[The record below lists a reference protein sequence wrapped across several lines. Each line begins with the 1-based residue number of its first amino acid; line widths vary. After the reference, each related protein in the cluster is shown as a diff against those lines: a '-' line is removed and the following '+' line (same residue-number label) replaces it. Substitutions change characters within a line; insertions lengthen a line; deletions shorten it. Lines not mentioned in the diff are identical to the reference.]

1 MKRTLCK
8 GCHNVLIPGITARIR
23 VRSEFIP
30 IESFSVFPFRLIGM
44 LTASPSFGH
53 CISYTC
59 LDCSTTRKIPAP
71 RNIEMEP
78 PITDAPTSI
87 VENRVGK
94 TVDVHVPALEATI
107 PPETTKLEEHEVWP
121 KEEKKEEKKGR
132 KKKKVVIRQQPLF
145 ARRSQGHVVFRGMEV
160 VDAEGVYCA

>member
-8 GCHNVLIPGITARIR
+8 GCHNVLIPGITARTR
-23 VRSEFIP
+23 VRCEFIP
-30 IESFSVFPFRLIGM
+30 IESFSVCPFRLIGM

-71 RNIEMEP
+71 RNIEVEP
-78 PITDAPTSI
+78 PITDASTSI
-87 VENRVGK
+87 IKNRVGK
-94 TVDVHVPALEATI
+94 TVYVHDPALEATS
-107 PPETTKLEEHEVWP
+107 PPATPKLEEHEVWP
-121 KEEKKEEKKGR
+121 KEEKKGR
-132 KKKKVVIRQQPLF
+132 KKKKKVVIRQQPLF
-145 ARRSQGHVVFRGMEV
+145 ARRSQGHVVFRGTEV